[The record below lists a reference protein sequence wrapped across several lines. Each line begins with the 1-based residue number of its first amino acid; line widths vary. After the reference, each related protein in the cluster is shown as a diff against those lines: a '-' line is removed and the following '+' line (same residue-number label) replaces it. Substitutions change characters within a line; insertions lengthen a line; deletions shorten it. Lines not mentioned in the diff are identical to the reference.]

1 MRLTE
6 SARAFFPLTSVPNDC
21 AGYAEYAPCAA
32 LAPYVRC
39 FWTARGERR
48 LVNPDV
54 CADIMFTARGV
65 FFSGVSGEPFT
76 GGEDGCA
83 FGIRFYAWSAWLFAD
98 DALRGTQDGCFEAA
112 AHFGSAARGLFP
124 LISEAGSVTERI
136 AAAERWLLGR
146 LYGGV
151 CGGETLMRAAG
162 LIAERRGVITVGELS
177 RELFICQRALER
189 VFAEYAG
196 ISPKRLAALVRYQSV
211 WRDLV
216 TLPRVS
222 LAGLAA
228 EYGYADQ
235 AHLTRDFTRR
245 HSMPPLAALA
255 YARRAQQ
262 GAGERREAL

>member
-1 MRLTE
+1 MKGVRGFL
-6 SARAFFPLTSVPNDC
+6 PLISVPHEC

-32 LAPYVRC
+32 LAPYIRC
-39 FWTARGERR
+39 FWTARGARR
-48 LVNPDV
+48 LVIPDV

-83 FGIRFYAWSAWLFAD
+83 FGIRFYAWSAWVFAD
-98 DALRGTQDGCFEAA
+98 DDLRGTQDGCFEAA
-112 AHFGSAARGLFP
+112 AHFGSAARELFP
-124 LISEAGSVTERI
+124 LIMEAGSVSERI
-136 AAAERWLLGR
+136 AAAERWLRGR

-151 CGGETLMRAAG
+151 RGGGEALMRAAE

-177 RELFICQRALER
+177 RELFVCTRGLER

-196 ISPKRLAALVRYQSV
+196 LSPKRLAELVRYQNV

-216 TLPRVS
+216 TLPCVS

-255 YARRAQQ
+255 YARRAQC